1 MQNGIHIRCKKTIWC
16 LVVRMHTDTLRR
28 RNSNLLRTIQLCF
41 LFTFKSLFFK
51 AFFTAMVS
59 RSLLRDY

>member
-1 MQNGIHIRCKKTIWC
+1 MQNGIYIRCKKTIGC

-51 AFFTAMVS
+51 AFFTAEVN
-59 RSLLRDY
+59 RNLLRGY